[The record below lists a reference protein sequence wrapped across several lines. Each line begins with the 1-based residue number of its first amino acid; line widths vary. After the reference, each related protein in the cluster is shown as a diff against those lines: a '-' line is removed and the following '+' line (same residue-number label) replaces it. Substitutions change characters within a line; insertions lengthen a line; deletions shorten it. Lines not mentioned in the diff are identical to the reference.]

1 MGDEE
6 NKDDGPNRIMVF
18 LRIRPAMKG
27 EIDPAAGTHFLLDVQ
42 PDNKTCLLESKT
54 YSYDYV
60 FNGEVDQGDIYSRVA
75 EPVIGNVFK
84 GYWGTVMVYGQTGT
98 GKSFTMCNFSP
109 VNMGIV
115 PRAMKAIFDAVEGDP
130 GRSFT
135 IMFSFIQI
143 YVDKLQDL
151 FNPEA
156 PELKITRDKH
166 GVSFPG
172 IVEHTVKDEEDFRRL
187 YDDGNQYRVIT
198 ATKMNPESSRGHA
211 ALFIQVKSIP
221 KDDPGG
227 EVRSGKL
234 FLIDLA
240 GYERFSKTGVQEGQ
254 MALEA
259 KTINASLLSLGN
271 VVQALSDRAEHVP
284 WRNAKLTRMLEDAIG
299 GRAKCSIILTAGPS
313 SEHMHETL
321 GTLYFGSRAMAVKTN
336 AKLAVNIDYKK
347 LAAKLQELLTAA
359 EGRINTLEVEATRR
373 QLEREEAEAA
383 FQAEWARIKQV
394 QQDQLNQLLASGAT
408 KEQIEELIKSNEE
421 ENELMEEQQYQQRQA
436 LEERH
441 EEELKASLERQQQS
455 ILNET
460 AASATTMGKDI
471 AELQRQLSQERQ
483 EKEKFRLKAKEAEA
497 EARRVSM
504 EMNELRVQMEGNDIG
519 SLPGSPSNPE
529 FKKEFARR
537 IETVKSMYEENMQ
550 LRISEIEDLHSEE
563 VNRYKGLYDD
573 LKRTMENEIK
583 YQKDAL
589 VASYEDEIDKIRQGS
604 ADVQNKLKK
613 NHLVVKQSYQAQKET
628 LEQEN
633 KELTAYSEALV
644 KQLIS
649 VGIQPVGRPTNVT
662 RPLSAIIPG
671 DSSKRIQ
678 DMMTTIK
685 ELRAELAYVRTE
697 KDAMTREKESQE
709 ARGEERLTLAQVRQ
723 IKNENDML
731 KQARKHLEEE
741 VFSMKAELAL
751 SRHQVEEDDD
761 EDDKELDVF
770 GDSEGIPS
778 FIKSVLKVPYFA
790 GTQAIQN
797 THKPILAS
805 LTTDLDEYRRML
817 KYRFFFMGAPNAGKS
832 SVVKCLATLSPP
844 MIRNTPEVL
853 TPTVHPIFT
862 CISVDDVYCSRNDWY
877 KTYIQFRD
885 LDAPQQQQHSGGFL
899 NSIGIS
905 KSSKSGVVD
914 PAKVH
919 IDLLDL
925 PSDAVFWRG
934 IPPFFLPSKSV
945 VYCLVYDLTKPVE
958 EVKQDLEKQLT
969 LLHAACHRAYSKEI
983 GGDAAKIGFCLIGTR
998 KDALKD
1004 ARDAAVL
1011 IHINRIAVLLGDTFF
1026 RLRGEDDRGLVCVGN
1041 FAVSTKDWSV
1051 VSTKRE
1057 QGPKTFKELNNF
1069 LGRIVSQLYSNRPS
1083 SLLPSSKDTASHLSY
1098 MLGDEFLESSAEK
1111 TSHLVQAQRRLRQG
1125 IVTLLTCLL
1134 RERKVRWAMQ
1144 EKELRSLV
1152 SEHLCMDSKTSY
1164 AVFVENYVVR
1174 ELFSRGVIIA
1184 LPNAIIEPKYLPRL
1198 GDAKPLPHDGIIVLD
1213 PNNLMVNYSLF
1224 MCPNSLTRLP
1234 NGASFLKDREVMLFD
1249 YPGLS
1254 RCQTT
1259 WGQGIVTGDVTQIV
1273 NVKLLS
1279 QMGNDVKAVQEL
1291 YCVMGLGLS
1300 LRAEVAVISPSHF
1313 SVRMSDCLSYYLSY
1327 MISCNGDG
1335 VARQYR
1341 LNAYPPTLFA
1351 SLQTRLIP
1359 FSHLPSKDPRHLV
1372 LNWVDAS
1379 FLVFEKS
1386 RLKYAVC
1393 GSKGVKDAA
1402 SRTNIPLRGIM
1413 KHEGQYLYIGITG
1426 RHTNSEETIA
1436 ACDAVMKAVH
1446 YELTSLCK
1454 RSFRGVKVKY
1464 QEVPITGASLKRES
1478 FATGQEAILGRYRAG
1493 PKVIAAQQQ
1502 ITQNLRDPKA
1512 REIEEAII
1520 NLPLKLREKVE

>member
-1 MGDEE
+1 MGEEE
-6 NKDDGPNRIMVF
+6 NKNEEPNRIMVF
-18 LRIRPAMKG
+18 LRIRPPKKG
-27 EIDPAAGTHFLLDVQ
+27 EIDPANGTHFLLDIQ
-42 PDNKTCLLESKT
+42 SDNKTCLLESKT
-54 YSYDYV
+54 YTYDYI
-60 FNGEVDQGDIYSRVA
+60 FNGDVDQGDIYTRVA

-109 VNMGIV
+109 NNMGII
-115 PRAMKAIFDAVEGDP
+115 PRAMKAIFDSVESDSE
-130 GRSFT
+130 RSFT
-135 IMFSFIQI
+135 IVFSFIQI

-156 PELKITRDKH
+156 PELKINRDKN

-172 IVEHTVKDEEDFRRL
+172 IVEHAVKNEEDFRRL

-211 ALFIQVKSIP
+211 ALFIQVKSVP

-271 VVQALSDRAEHVP
+271 VVQALSDRSEHIP

-383 FQAEWARIKQV
+383 FQAEWARIKKV
-394 QQDQLNQLLASGAT
+394 QQDQLNELLASGAT
-408 KEQIEELIKSNEE
+408 KEQIEELIRSNEE
-421 ENELMEEQQYQQRQA
+421 ENQLMEEQQYQQRQA

-441 EEELKASLERQQQS
+441 EEELRTSLEREQQS
-455 ILNET
+455 LLNET
-460 AASATTMGKDI
+460 AASATNMGKDI
-471 AELQRQLSQERQ
+471 AELQRQVSQERQ
-483 EKEKFRLKAKEAEA
+483 EKEKFKLKAKEAEA
-497 EARRVSM
+497 EARRISM

-519 SLPGSPSNPE
+519 ALSGSPSNPE
-529 FKKEFARR
+529 FKKEFERR
-537 IETVKSMYEENMQ
+537 IESVKSMYEENMQ
-550 LRISEIEDLHSEE
+550 LRISEIQDLHNEE
-563 VNRYKGLYDD
+563 VTRYKGLYED
-573 LKRTMENEIK
+573 LKRNMDKEIRF
-583 YQKDAL
+583 QKDAL
-589 VASYEDEIDKIRQGS
+589 VASYEDEIDKIRQSS

-613 NHLVVKQSYQAQKET
+613 NHLVVKQSYQTQKET

-633 KELTAYSEALV
+633 KELTAYSEALL
-644 KQLIS
+644 KQIRSLG
-649 VGIQPVGRPTNVT
+649 VQPAERPTNT
-662 RPLSAIIPG
+662 TKSLSSVIPG
-671 DSSKRIQ
+671 DANKRIQ
-678 DMMTTIK
+678 DLMNTIR

-697 KDAMTREKESQE
+697 KDAMTREKETEE
-709 ARGEERLTLAQVRQ
+709 ARGNDRLNPAQVRQ
-723 IKNENDML
+723 LKNENEML
-731 KQARKHLEEE
+731 KQTKKHLEEE

-761 EDDKELDVF
+761 EDDKEADVF
-770 GDSEGIPS
+770 GDSEGIPA
-778 FIKSVLKVPYFA
+778 FIKSVLKIPYFP

-797 THKPILAS
+797 THKSILAS

-817 KYRFFFMGAPNAGKS
+817 KYRFFFIGAPNGGKS
-832 SVVKCLATLSPP
+832 SVVKCLATSSPP

-853 TPTVHPIFT
+853 TPTVHPTFT
-862 CISVDDVYCSRNDWY
+862 SISVDDAYCSRNDWY
-877 KTYIQFRD
+877 KTYVQFRD
-885 LDAPQQQQHSGGFL
+885 LDAPQQQQSGGFL

-914 PAKVH
+914 PAKVY

-925 PSDAVFWRG
+925 PSDSVFWRG
-934 IPPFFLPSKSV
+934 IPPYFLPSKGV

-958 EVKQDLEKQLT
+958 EVKQDLEKHLT
-969 LLHAACHRAYSKEI
+969 LLHAACHRAYSKDI
-983 GGDAAKIGFCLIGTR
+983 GGDAVKIGFCLIGTR
-998 KDALKD
+998 KDSLKD
-1004 ARDAAVL
+1004 ARDSAVL

-1026 RLRGEDDRGLVCVGN
+1026 RLRGEDNRGLVCIGN

-1051 VSTKRE
+1051 LSTKKD
-1057 QGPKTFKELNNF
+1057 QGPRNFKELNNF
-1069 LGRIVSQLYSNRPS
+1069 LGTIVSQLYSNRPS
-1083 SLLPSSKDTASHLSY
+1083 SLLPSSKDTASHLTY
-1098 MLGDEFLESSAEK
+1098 MLGDELLESSAEK
-1111 TSHLVQAQRRLRQG
+1111 TSHLLQAQQRLRQG

-1144 EKELRSLV
+1144 EKELRSLI
-1152 SEHLCMDSKTSY
+1152 SDHLCLDSKTSY
-1164 AVFVENYVVR
+1164 GVFTENYVVR

-1198 GDAKPLPHDGIIVLD
+1198 GDSKPLPHDGVVVLD
-1213 PNNLMVNYSLF
+1213 PNNLLVNYSLF
-1224 MCPNSLTRLP
+1224 MCPNSLTRVP
-1234 NGASFLKDREVMLFD
+1234 NGTPFLKDREVMFFD
-1249 YPGLS
+1249 YSALS

-1273 NVKLLS
+1273 NAKLLP
-1279 QMGNDVKAVQEL
+1279 QVGNDLKTVQEL
-1291 YCVMGLGLS
+1291 YCVMGLGLP
-1300 LRAEVAVISPSHF
+1300 LGAEVAVISPSHF
-1313 SVRMSDCLSYYLSY
+1313 SARMSDCLIYYLSY

-1335 VARQYR
+1335 VARQYK
-1341 LNAYPPTLFA
+1341 LNANPPTLFS
-1351 SLQTRLIP
+1351 SLQTRLVP

-1372 LNWVDAS
+1372 MNWVDAS
-1379 FLVFEKS
+1379 FLVFGKS
-1386 RLKYAVC
+1386 RLKYGAF
-1393 GSKGVKDAA
+1393 GSKGVKDA
-1402 SRTNIPLRGIM
+1402 TTKTDIPLRGIM
-1413 KHEGQYLYIGITG
+1413 KQEGQYLYICITG
-1426 RHTNSEETIA
+1426 RHTNSEEAIA
-1436 ACDAVMKAVH
+1436 ASAAVIDAVH

-1454 RSFRGVKVKY
+1454 RNFRGVRVKY
-1464 QEVPITGASLKRES
+1464 QEVLLTGASLKRES
-1478 FATGQEAILGRYRAG
+1478 FLTGQATILSRYRAE
-1493 PKVIAAQQQ
+1493 PKVIAAQKQ
-1502 ITQNLRDPKA
+1502 ITQNLSDPKA
-1512 REIEEAII
+1512 NEIEDAII